1 MKKKALPEKQ
11 GTSEAANT
19 WRAQSR
25 KASLNKG
32 DDPLHHD
39 TAAGLNVMPGDPL
52 ALLADQKRDNV
63 RNVVRLSQPTQ
74 SGHLCSHLSPLGIL
88 RQHLGL
94 GEAGGH
100 GVDCDAAPSQF
111 LGERP
116 GELLARCLAPH
127 VHSEA
132 RKAHRR
138 GARRDIDDPTSVP
151 HTTCGFLKSKKGS
164 LRVQSERRVELV
176 LRDFGYG
183 VRLKPTRVVHQNIEA
198 AELV

>member
-1 MKKKALPEKQ
+1 
-11 GTSEAANT
+11 
-19 WRAQSR
+19 
-25 KASLNKG
+25 
-32 DDPLHHD
+32 
-39 TAAGLNVMPGDPL
+39 MPGDPL

-88 RQHLGL
+88 RQHVGL

-138 GARRDIDDPTSVP
+138 GARRDIDDPTSFP
-151 HTTCGFLKSKKGS
+151 HTTCGFLKSKKAPLAFRANAASNWSRVSWKRRRTSAIWLMSARTASARPPAVSIADTTS
-164 LRVQSERRVELV
+164 LDLSA
-176 LRDFGYG
+176 LR
-183 VRLKPTRVVHQNIEA
+183 T
-198 AELV
+198 

>member
-1 MKKKALPEKQ
+1 
-11 GTSEAANT
+11 
-19 WRAQSR
+19 
-25 KASLNKG
+25 
-32 DDPLHHD
+32 
-39 TAAGLNVMPGDPL
+39 MPGDPL
-52 ALLADQKRDNV
+52 ALLADQKRDDI
-63 RNVVRLSQPTQ
+63 RNVVRLSKSTQ

-88 RQHLGL
+88 RQHVGL
-94 GEAGGH
+94 REAGGH

-138 GARRDIDDPTSVP
+138 GARRDIDDPTPVP
-151 HTTCGFLKSKKGS
+151 PTTCGFLKSKKGS

-183 VRLKPTRVVHQNIEA
+183 VRLKPPALFTRISRRPNWSRASWNRRRTSQILLMSLRTA
-198 AELV
+198 RARP